1 MTTRKKKTKSRAL
14 ERRGDGGALAVVDT
28 DFRALQENPDA
39 IREIILTNVGPSGLT
54 QFDLERVKMPTG
66 GATKWTMET
75 VRGEKSVDEIEGIIV
90 AHRPARVHWSE
101 PIEKTGGNSPP
112 DCASADGFVGIGD
125 PGGECDKCILNAF
138 GSDPKGGKGKACKE
152 LNLVFLLTVDKLLPT
167 LIAVTP
173 GSLVQVRKYFLGLA
187 NEGLPAYGVTTKFR
201 LEKAKNSNG
210 ISFAKAKPTLGREL
224 QDDEIEAVRAYAKN
238 IAPALSQR
246 VEVSRDE
253 VDGAA

>member
-1 MTTRKKKTKSRAL
+1 MKKKTSKKSRAL
-14 ERRGDGGALAVVDT
+14 QKRSGDGGALAVVDT
-28 DFRALQENPDA
+28 DFRALQENPDN
-39 IREIILTNVGPSGLT
+39 IREIILTNVGPSGLSR
-54 QFDLERVKMPTG
+54 FDLERVKMPTG
-66 GATKWTMET
+66 GATKWTLET

-90 AHRPARVHWSE
+90 AHRPARVYWSE

-112 DCASADGFVGIGD
+112 DCASADGFVGVGD
-125 PGGECDKCILNAF
+125 PGGDCAKCVLNAF
-138 GSDPKGGKGKACKE
+138 GSDVKGGKGKACKE

-201 LEKAKNSNG
+201 LEKAKNSSG
-210 ISFAKAKPTLGREL
+210 IAFAKARPTLGREL
-224 QDDEIEAVRAYAKN
+224 EPDEIEAVRSYAKN
-238 IAPALSQR
+238 IAPTLSQR
-246 VEVSRDE
+246 VEVARDE